1 MNVLIV
7 DDSPINRGL
16 METLF
21 KKIVRESLSIA
32 ENGQQA
38 LEVYRDLAKSKD
50 QIVIL
55 IDINMPVMNGI
66 ESIKHIR
73 KYERENKLSPCHIMV
88 ITDYNSA
95 NAEYLA
101 KMVGANAFLSRPIH
115 KEDLLKELR
124 RLLGEES
131 VIFVEK

>member
-1 MNVLIV
+1 MNLLIV

-16 METLF
+16 METLI
-21 KKIVRESLSIA
+21 KKLVRESVTFA
-32 ENGQQA
+32 ENGQQG
-38 LEVYRDLAKSKD
+38 LDIYRDLAKNKEN
-50 QIVIL
+50 IVIL

-73 KYERENKLSPCHIMV
+73 KYERAQKITPSHIIV

-115 KEDLLKELR
+115 KEDLFKELR

-131 VIFVEK
+131 VIFHEQ